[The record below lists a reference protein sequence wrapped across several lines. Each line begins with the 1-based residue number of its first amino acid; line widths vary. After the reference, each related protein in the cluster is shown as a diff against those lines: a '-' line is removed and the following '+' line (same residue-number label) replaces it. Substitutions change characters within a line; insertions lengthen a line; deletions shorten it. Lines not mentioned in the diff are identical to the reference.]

1 MNTLPELYLYDDS
14 DCDSFAYRFLVRSFS
29 AGVVTVY
36 HRPITSKR
44 WILKCYIVL
53 HRVCGWSEKTILR
66 YIMWTAPTKLNQYL
80 CCVSYMYNRC
90 ADDDD
95 SRRLPMLLDAVLS
108 SDVHG
113 STTSQVSLL
122 HHEPRPSL
130 LRLLSHL
137 HSHLHSAA
145 SLRRTRRHRFEA

>member
-1 MNTLPELYLYDDS
+1 MEP
-14 DCDSFAYRFLVRSFS
+14 A
-29 AGVVTVY
+29 
-36 HRPITSKR
+36 KR
-44 WILKCYIVL
+44 YYYSRAFCAFIVL
-53 HRVCGWSEKTILR
+53 RR
-66 YIMWTAPTKLNQYL
+66 
-80 CCVSYMYNRC
+80 RC

-95 SRRLPMLLDAVLS
+95 TRRLPVLLDAVLS

-122 HHEPRPSL
+122 PHEPRPSL

-145 SLRRTRRHRFEA
+145 SLRRTRRHRLANSRCLYIVILMQPLLLAIFRLEGLNFNEVVSSYKAAEYDRGNAVSFHNTMVTE